1 MPDYKQ
7 MLKEAE
13 EREANVKKVFQQYD
27 LDGGGSID
35 PGEITCVMEDL
46 GLLNGLKT
54 DVTAFVAAAFA
65 RYDENDDGALSFE
78 VHPPDSPASSAPA
91 QGSAAVAIGREA
103 FTVLAAMAQEF
114 KKFYNAAKDDAQ
126 GRKPPAPAAVKGRDS
141 KGLDSSTNDARQRLK
156 EEKARKKAEEAER
169 IRAAAAAWLR

>member
-1 MPDYKQ
+1 M
-7 MLKEAE
+7 
-13 EREANVKKVFQQYD
+13 
-27 LDGGGSID
+27 
-35 PGEITCVMEDL
+35 
-46 GLLNGLKT
+46 
-54 DVTAFVAAAFA
+54 
-65 RYDENDDGALSFE
+65 
-78 VHPPDSPASSAPA
+78 
-91 QGSAAVAIGREA
+91 
-103 FTVLAAMAQEF
+103 LAAMAQEF